1 MVILPGESYRGS
13 LPPLGREELQI
24 RERLR
29 QHVVQLAGDIGERN
43 VAHYGSLVK
52 SAEYLKAELRK
63 AGLSVSEQPF
73 TVNGKVVANLETEV
87 KGTTKAQEIV
97 VIGAHYDSAPGT
109 PGAND
114 NASGVAALLELARL
128 CASSHPART
137 VRFVAFVNEEA
148 PYFQGEEMGSVVY
161 ARRAK
166 ERREKIVG
174 MMSLETIGYY
184 SDQPG
189 SQRYPAPLSHFY
201 PDTGNFIGFV
211 SNWNSQSL
219 LRQVIGAFRRGGTKF
234 PSEGVAAPA
243 AIPGIGWSD
252 QWSFWQEGYPALMVT
267 DTAPFRYPHYHEP
280 SDTPD
285 RIEYDRMTRVVLGL
299 VKVVEELAGK

>member
-1 MVILPGESYRGS
+1 MVILPGQSYRGA
-13 LPPLGREELQI
+13 LPPLEREELQL

-29 QHVVQLAGDIGERN
+29 QHVVQLSGAVGERN
-43 VAHYGSLVK
+43 VAHYGSLVE
-52 SAEYLKAELRK
+52 SAAYVKAELRK
-63 AGLSVSEQPF
+63 AGFSVSEQPF
-73 TVNGKVVANLETEV
+73 AVDGKVVANLEGEV
-87 KGTTKAQEIV
+87 KGRTEPQEIV

-128 CASSHPART
+128 CINLRPART

-174 MMSLETIGYY
+174 MVSLETIGYY

-211 SNWNSQSL
+211 ANWSSQSL
-219 LRQVIGAFRRGGTKF
+219 LRQAIGAFRRGGAKF

-243 AIPGIGWSD
+243 GIPGIGWSD

-267 DTAPFRYPHYHEP
+267 DTAPFRYPHYHAP

-285 RIEYDRMTRVVLGL
+285 RIDYDRMTRVVLGL